1 MARPTL
7 KRKTDFRVWAELMGF
22 NGQSISKAARLIGI
36 ETPTLAS
43 KLNTGGRE
51 LTQTERLA
59 MAAVRAGLEPWSPEA
74 DERITSAG
82 RATSTDA

>member
-51 LTQTERLA
+51 
-59 MAAVRAGLEPWSPEA
+59 PWSPEA